1 MGENSA
7 VNEIADLLGRADH
20 ADANKAV
27 IADLCAIIADGKRAG
42 YLFTSDQEGGY
53 VAYRVDKNGKEK
65 AVGEVYPD
73 TVSLLLLKSA
83 KLLETGYVEKCGK
96 GYIAM
101 RPTQKALGL
110 YKRLK
115 AEGQIGI
122 HGQAVWHTIKFK
134 DQLWKNKLKSP
145 K

>member
-1 MGENSA
+1 MGGNSA
-7 VNEIADLLGRADH
+7 VNEIVDLLGSADH
-20 ADANKAV
+20 TDANKAV

-73 TVSLLLLKSA
+73 TVSLLLLTSA

-96 GYIAM
+96 GYIVM
-101 RPTQKALGL
+101 RPTQKAHGL
-110 YKRLK
+110 YARLK